1 MVATKIY
8 IHQKKQKYI
17 RDMRTLRVALIAVQ
31 FLLLAVSIVLIV
43 LLLYLPTVNEV
54 TSSEQVT
61 EIQFYFIASLFSL
74 ILMAYFVVDIKLIQ
88 RLKQFYAAFYS
99 R

>member
-1 MVATKIY
+1 
-8 IHQKKQKYI
+8 
-17 RDMRTLRVALIAVQ
+17 MRTLRVALIAVQ

>member
-17 RDMRTLRVALIAVQ
+17 RDMRTLRVALISVQ